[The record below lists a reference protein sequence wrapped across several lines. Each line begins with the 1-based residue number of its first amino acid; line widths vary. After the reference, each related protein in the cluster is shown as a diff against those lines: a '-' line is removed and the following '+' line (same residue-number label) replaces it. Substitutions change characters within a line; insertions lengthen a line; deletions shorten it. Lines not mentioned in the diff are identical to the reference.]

1 MAPKDFES
9 PELKLNRLEE
19 EIREIPEL
27 DETTLARLMRKLD
40 GPDKDK
46 NSAID
51 DLCEGHQWLLLSL
64 TKEYTGED
72 AALTLEVY
80 QNNLPILR
88 LLVESFDTVSST
100 RLKTHIT
107 WRLRQ
112 SIVEELSSRE
122 LLTMPDDDKTNVV
135 DFKSTGFG
143 HSTTSEILA
152 EDLNKAMKVAN
163 LTELEKKV
171 LILRFGISD
180 GQSRTLDEVAKMLNL
195 TRQKVREIEAA
206 ALRTLRNR

>member
-206 ALRTLRNR
+206 ALRTLRNH

>member
-1 MAPKDFES
+1 MPPKDFES
-9 PELKLNRLEE
+9 PELKLNRLVE

-51 DLCEGHQWLLLSL
+51 DLCEGHLWLLLSL

-72 AALTLEVY
+72 AALTLEIY
-80 QNNLPILR
+80 ENNLPILR

-122 LLTMPDDDKTNVV
+122 LLTMPDDDDTNVV
-135 DFKSTGFG
+135 DFRSTGFG
-143 HSTTSEILA
+143 HSTTQELLA
-152 EDLNKAMKVAN
+152 EDLNKAMKMAN

-171 LILRFGISD
+171 LILRFGLSD

-206 ALRTLRNR
+206 ALRTLRRR

>member
-19 EIREIPEL
+19 KIREIPEL

-51 DLCEGHQWLLLSL
+51 DLCEGHLWLLLSL

-72 AALTLEVY
+72 AALTLEIY

-122 LLTMPDDDKTNVV
+122 LLTMPDDDETNVV

-143 HSTTSEILA
+143 HSTTSELLKEDMKSLA
-152 EDLNKAMKVAN
+152 H
-163 LTELEKKV
+163 LTELERKV
-171 LILRFGISD
+171 LILRFGLSD
-180 GQSRTLDEVAKMLNL
+180 GKNRTLDEVAKMLNL
-195 TRQKVREIEAA
+195 TRQKVREIEVA
-206 ALRTLRNR
+206 ALRTLRRR

>member
-19 EIREIPEL
+19 KIREIPEL

-51 DLCEGHQWLLLSL
+51 DLCEGHLWLLLSL

-72 AALTLEVY
+72 AALTLEIY

-122 LLTMPDDDKTNVV
+122 LLTMPDDDETNVV

-143 HSTTSEILA
+143 HSTTSELLKEDMKSLA
-152 EDLNKAMKVAN
+152 H
-163 LTELEKKV
+163 LTELERKV
-171 LILRFGISD
+171 LILRFGLSD
-180 GQSRTLDEVAKMLNL
+180 GKNRTFDEVAKMLNL
-195 TRQKVREIEAA
+195 TRQKVREIEVA
-206 ALRTLRNR
+206 ALRTLRRR

>member
-19 EIREIPEL
+19 DIREIPEL

-46 NSAID
+46 NSAIG
-51 DLCEGHQWLLLSL
+51 DLCEGHLWLLLSL

-72 AALTLEVY
+72 AALTLEIY
-80 QNNLPILR
+80 ENNLPILR

-122 LLTMPDDDKTNVV
+122 LLTMPDDDETNVV

-143 HSTTSEILA
+143 HSITGELLKKDMGQLFA
-152 EDLNKAMKVAN
+152 H
-163 LTELEKKV
+163 LTELEKKI
-171 LILRFGISD
+171 LILRFGLND
-180 GQSRTLDEVAKMLNL
+180 GKSRSLEEVATMLNL
-195 TRQKVREIEAA
+195 TRQKVREIETA